1 MQIDL
6 SGSSC
11 LDSRSLAIIEAQG
24 LTKDFRQHRRFPG
37 FFGAVRTL
45 LTRDY
50 MVRRAVREVSF
61 AINQGEA
68 VGYVGPNGAGKSTTI
83 KMLTGILV
91 PSSGEVRVMGNLPH
105 KSRRENAQRIG
116 VVFGQRSQLWW
127 DLPVADSFDLHR
139 YVYKIPPDRFR
150 KNLAEC
156 EELLH
161 MREFIEFPVRQL
173 SLGQR
178 MRAEMALALL
188 HDPKVLFLDE
198 PTIGLDV
205 TAKDRIREFLRTINR
220 ERQVTIILASHDLK
234 DIEEICPRILV
245 INRGVIVYDGELI
258 QLKKELGTSSTIIVD
273 FAHDPG
279 PVALADAE
287 LVVDQ
292 GVRKHFKFDRSAVTA
307 VGLLASLAERYP
319 VRDVSFVEAT
329 IEDVIRK
336 VYESTGQEMA
346 EAEELD
352 TWTRGRPVTR

>member
-1 MQIDL
+1 M
-6 SGSSC
+6 
-11 LDSRSLAIIEAQG
+11 AIIEAQA

-37 FFGAVRTL
+37 FFGAFRTL

-50 MVRRAVREVSF
+50 VVRHAVREVSF
-61 AINQGEA
+61 AMNQGEA

-91 PSSGEVRVMGNLPH
+91 PSSGEVRVMGNVPH

-127 DLPVADSFDLHR
+127 DLPVIDSFDLHR
-139 YVYKIPPDRFR
+139 YVYKIPAERYR
-150 KNLAEC
+150 KNLADC

-188 HDPKVLFLDE
+188 HDPEILFLDE

-220 ERQVTIILASHDLK
+220 ERRVTIILASHDLK
-234 DIEEICPRILV
+234 DIEEICSRLLV
-245 INRGVIVYDGELI
+245 INRGVIVYDGELV
-258 QLKKELGTSSTIIVD
+258 QLKKELGTVSTIVVD

-279 PVALADAE
+279 PVALVGAD
-287 LVVDQ
+287 LVLDE

-307 VGLLASLAERYP
+307 LDLLASLAERYP
-319 VRDVSFVEAT
+319 VRDVSFLEAT

-336 VYESTGQEMA
+336 IYESTGQELA
-346 EAEELD
+346 EMEELD
-352 TWTRGRPVTR
+352 TWTRGRVVTR